1 MTPLPRR
8 RTAQLDRP
16 IKLAVARES
25 FLTAGPVD
33 ERFVR
38 EPILTSWQR
47 SRAFRVLADRP
58 DIHYIKDPNPH
69 SPLMISSEPIL
80 RQLHDELT
88 DQPISIVLTDANGL
102 VLDRRAPRGQLIRH
116 LDQVNLAPGFSY
128 AESLVGTNGVG
139 TTLESGLPTL
149 VSGHEHYAENLERLT
164 CAGAP
169 IHHPIS
175 GALLGALDLT
185 TWAKEPG
192 SLLMTLAVT
201 TARSI
206 ERNMLTQ
213 VSRAE
218 LALFREYLSACQH
231 AGGVVLAI
239 SDELV
244 MMNDHA
250 RQSLNPADQAALLAR
265 AADARG
271 MDRTITLVAELPSG
285 LMSRMHYQPAFLDDR
300 PVGGVLRVQF
310 SAKTRP
316 DDGPDHTLVP
326 ISLCLPGMVGRAT
339 AWTRCCRSI
348 DNWYRHRE
356 WVALEGEAGVGK
368 LALARAVHLLHHPTG
383 RITVLDAADSADI
396 EAWLDEVSDALTEED
411 GGAVILRHVDRL
423 DPSGL
428 MGLTDLLAAAAALA
442 DQPGH
447 PWVAVTMS
455 AERAGTEIDAQLL
468 PHFPHS
474 LQLPPLRHR
483 LDDLPLLVPHL
494 LNKITGV
501 QHSLKCSPEAM
512 RQLMKLPWLGN
523 VAELREV
530 LQKVVKLRRSGSF
543 TVEDLPAQ
551 CRSGSRRQL
560 TPLENL
566 ERDAIVASLVA
577 NDGNKE
583 RAAQEVGMSR
593 ATIYRKIRDY
603 GIHVQLAAAKPTGR
617 SATP

>member
-1 MTPLPRR
+1 MTPLPRA
-8 RTAQLDRP
+8 RTTPMHRP
-16 IKLAVARES
+16 MGLAVAREK

-33 ERFVR
+33 EFAVR
-38 EPILTSWQR
+38 APILTSWQR

-58 DIHYIKDPNPH
+58 DLHFVKEPNPH
-69 SPLMISSEPIL
+69 SPLMLCSEPIL

-102 VLDRRAPRGQLIRH
+102 VLDRRTPRGQLTRK

-139 TTLESGLPTL
+139 TTLESGTPTL

-192 SLLMTLAVT
+192 SLLLTLAVT

-206 ERNMLTQ
+206 ERNMLTEASQ
-213 VSRAE
+213 DE
-218 LALFREYLSACQH
+218 LALFRDYMSACQH

-244 MMNDHA
+244 MMNDQA
-250 RQSLNPADQAALLAR
+250 RQSLTPADQAALLAR

-271 MDRTITLVAELPSG
+271 LDRSITLVAELPSG
-285 LMSRMHYQPAFLDDR
+285 VMARMHYQPAFLEDR
-300 PVGGVLRVQF
+300 IVGGVLRVQF
-310 SAKTRP
+310 SPNSSTVDSP
-316 DDGPDHTLVP
+316 VHPLVP
-326 ISLCLPGMVGRAT
+326 VSLTMPGLVGDSAT
-339 AWTRCCRSI
+339 WLRCGRSI
-348 DNWYRHRE
+348 DSWYRHRE

-368 LALARAVHLLHHPTG
+368 LALARAVHQRHHPTG
-383 RITVLDAADSADI
+383 RMSVLDAADCEDV
-396 EAWLDEVSDALTEED
+396 EAWLDEVSEALAED
-411 GGAVILRHVDRL
+411 DVAVILQHVDRL
-423 DPSGL
+423 NSFGIGGL
-428 MGLTDLLAAAAALA
+428 ADLLAEAAGRS
-442 DQPGH
+442 DQPGA
-447 PWVAVTMS
+447 PWVAITM
-455 AERAGTEIDAQLL
+455 AADRTGTELESQLL

-474 LQLPPLRHR
+474 LQVPPLRHR
-483 LDDLPLLVPHL
+483 LDDLHLLIPHL
-494 LNKITGV
+494 LNRITGLQQSV
-501 QHSLKCSPEAM
+501 TCSPEAM

-530 LQKVVKLRRSGSF
+530 LRKVVKLRRSGSF

-577 NDGNKE
+577 NNGNKE

-603 GIHVQLAAAKPTGR
+603 GIHVQLASSQSAGR
-617 SATP
+617 SPAP

>member
-1 MTPLPRR
+1 MTPLPRA
-8 RTAQLDRP
+8 RTTPQPRP
-16 IKLAVARES
+16 LRLAVAREN

-33 ERFVR
+33 ELSVR
-38 EPILTSWQR
+38 APILTSWQR

-58 DIHYIKDPNPH
+58 DLRYVKDPNPH
-69 SPLMISSEPIL
+69 SPLMLSSEPIL
-80 RQLHDELT
+80 RQLHEQLT
-88 DQPISIVLTDANGL
+88 DSAVSIVLTDANGL
-102 VLDRRAPRGQLIRH
+102 VLDRRSSRGQLSRH

-128 AESLVGTNGVG
+128 AENLVGTNGVG
-139 TTLESGLPTL
+139 TTLESGTPTL

-169 IHHPIS
+169 IHHPVS
-175 GALLGALDLT
+175 GALLGAIDLT

-201 TARSI
+201 TASSI

-213 VSRAE
+213 ASQGE
-218 LALFREYLSACQH
+218 MALFRDYMSACQH
-231 AGGVVLAI
+231 AGGVVVAI

-244 MMNDHA
+244 MMNDQA
-250 RQSLNPADQAALLAR
+250 RQTLNSSDQAALLAR

-271 MDRTITLVAELPSG
+271 LDRAITLVAELPSG
-285 LMSRMHYQPAFLDDR
+285 LTSRMHYQPAFLDDR
-300 PVGGVLRVQF
+300 LVGGVLRVQF
-310 SAKTRP
+310 SSTSAAP
-316 DDGPDHTLVP
+316 DSSDHNLVAL
-326 ISLCLPGMVGRAT
+326 SLALPGLVGHSAS
-339 AWTRCCRSI
+339 WSRCCRSI

-356 WVALEGEAGVGK
+356 WVAVEGEAGVGK
-368 LALARAVHLLHHPTG
+368 LALARAVHQQHHPTG

-396 EAWLDEVSDALTEED
+396 EGWLDEVSDALSEED
-411 GGAVILRHVDRL
+411 GGAVILRHVDQL
-423 DPSGL
+423 GPAGL

-447 PWVAVTMS
+447 PWVAITM
-455 AERAGTEIDAQLL
+455 AADRVGTEVDAQLL

-483 LDDLPLLVPHL
+483 LDDLHLLIPHL
-494 LNKITGV
+494 LNRITGL
-501 QHSLKCSPEAM
+501 QKSLSCSPEAM
-512 RQLMKLPWLGN
+512 RQLGKLPWLGN

-530 LQKVVKLRRSGSF
+530 LQKVVKLRRSGSI

-560 TPLENL
+560 SPLENL
-566 ERDAIVASLVA
+566 ERDAIVASLIA
-577 NDGNKE
+577 NNGNKE

-593 ATIYRKIRDY
+593 ASIYRKIRDY
-603 GIHVQLAAAKPTGR
+603 GIHVQLSPRDASR
-617 SATP
+617 S

>member
-1 MTPLPRR
+1 MTPLPQR
-8 RTAQLDRP
+8 RTTQLNRP
-16 IKLAVARES
+16 LQLAVARES

-33 ERFVR
+33 EHAVR
-38 EPILTSWQR
+38 APILTSWHR
-47 SRAFRVLADRP
+47 SKAFRVLADRP
-58 DIHYIKDPNPH
+58 DLHYVKEPNPR
-69 SPLMISSEPIL
+69 SPLMLCSEPIL

-102 VLDRRAPRGQLIRH
+102 VLDRRTPRGQLTRK

-192 SLLMTLAVT
+192 SLLLTLAVT

-206 ERNMLTQ
+206 ERNMLTEASQ
-213 VSRAE
+213 DE
-218 LALFREYLSACQH
+218 LALFRDYMSACQH
-231 AGGVVLAI
+231 AGGVVVAI
-239 SDELV
+239 SDEVV
-244 MMNDHA
+244 MMNDQA

-271 MDRTITLVAELPSG
+271 LNRSITLVAELPSG
-285 LMSRMHYQPAFLDDR
+285 VMARMHYQPAFLDER
-300 PVGGVLRVQF
+300 AVGGVLRVQF
-310 SAKTRP
+310 SPSSNAVNTP
-316 DDGPDHTLVP
+316 VHPLVP
-326 ISLCLPGMVGRAT
+326 VTLALPGLVGDSAS
-339 AWTRCCRSI
+339 WLRCCRSI
-348 DNWYRHRE
+348 ESWYRQRE

-368 LALARAVHLLHHPTG
+368 LALARAVHQRHHPTG
-383 RITVLDAADSADI
+383 RMSVLDAADCDDV
-396 EAWLDEVSDALTEED
+396 EAWLDRVSDALAED
-411 GGAVILRHVDRL
+411 EAAVILQHVDHL
-423 DPSGL
+423 DGAGISGL
-428 MGLTDLLAAAAALA
+428 ADLLAEAAAHAG
-442 DQPGH
+442 QPAA
-447 PWVAVTMS
+447 PWVAVTM
-455 AERAGTEIDAQLL
+455 AADRAGTELESQLL

-474 LQLPPLRHR
+474 LQVPPLRHR
-483 LDDLPLLVPHL
+483 LDDLHLLIPHL
-494 LNKITGV
+494 LNRITGL
-501 QHSLKCSPEAM
+501 QHSLSCSPEAM

-530 LQKVVKLRRSGSF
+530 LRKVVRLRRSGSF

-566 ERDAIVASLVA
+566 ERDAIVESLVA
-577 NDGNKE
+577 NNGNKE
-583 RAAQEVGMSR
+583 RAAREVGMSR

-603 GIHVQLAAAKPTGR
+603 GIHVQLSTSQSASR
-617 SATP
+617 SPAS

>member
-1 MTPLPRR
+1 MTPLPRA
-8 RTAQLDRP
+8 RTAPLQRP
-16 IKLAVARES
+16 VQLAVAREA
-25 FLTAGPVD
+25 FLTAEPVD
-33 ERFVR
+33 EASVR
-38 EPILTSWQR
+38 PTILTSWQR

-58 DIHYIKDPNPH
+58 DLHFVKEPNLH
-69 SPLMISSEPIL
+69 SPLMLCSEPIL
-80 RQLHDELT
+80 RQLQDELT

-102 VLDRRAPRGQLIRH
+102 VLDRRAPRGQLSRH
-116 LDQVNLAPGFSY
+116 LDAVNLAPGFSY

-139 TTLESGLPTL
+139 TALESRVPTL

-175 GALLGALDLT
+175 GALLGAIDLT

-192 SLLMTLAVT
+192 SLLLTLAVT
-201 TARSI
+201 TASSI

-213 VSRAE
+213 SSQDE
-218 LALFREYLSACQH
+218 LALLREYLNACQH

-244 MMNDHA
+244 MMNDQA

-271 MDRTITLVAELPSG
+271 LNRPITLVTELPSG
-285 LMSRMHYQPAFLDDR
+285 LMSRMHFQPAFLDDR

-310 SAKTRP
+310 SSSSAAVDSP
-316 DDGPDHTLVP
+316 VSSLVP
-326 ISLCLPGMVGRAT
+326 MALTLPGLVGNSPT
-339 AWTRCCRSI
+339 WTRCCRSI
-348 DNWYRHRE
+348 DGWYRRRE

-368 LALARAVHLLHHPTG
+368 LALARAVHQKHHPTG
-383 RITVLDAADSADI
+383 RIVVLDAAELGDT
-396 EAWLDEVSDALTEED
+396 ETWLDEVSDALAED
-411 GGAVILRHVDRL
+411 GGAVILQHVDRL
-423 DPSGL
+423 DPAGLSGL
-428 MGLTDLLAAAAALA
+428 VDLLAEAAALV

-447 PWVAVTMS
+447 PWVAITMA
-455 AERAGTEIDAQLL
+455 AERTGTELDAQLL

-483 LDDLPLLVPHL
+483 LDDLPLLIPHL
-494 LNKITGV
+494 LNRITGV
-501 QHSLKCSPEAM
+501 QQSLSCSPEAM

-530 LQKVVKLRRSGSF
+530 LQKVVRLRRSGSF
-543 TVEDLPAQ
+543 TIEDLPAQ

-566 ERDAIVASLVA
+566 ERDAIVGSLVA

-593 ATIYRKIRDY
+593 ASIYRKIRDY
-603 GIHVQLAAAKPTGR
+603 GIHVQLGGGR
-617 SATP
+617 ATNRPPAS